1 MEYLGEDVQTACDRA
16 CQAMTDRLQ
25 QTAGV
30 IALDK
35 RGNVGIAFTTKNMA
49 WAYQKGDEI
58 YSGVDKA

>member
-1 MEYLGEDVQTACDRA
+1 
-16 CQAMTDRLQ
+16 MTDRLQ